1 MDTPGT
7 NALLEHHEVLTRTF
21 LPRADLILFVTS
33 ADRPLTRSEA
43 EFLRLIRDW
52 GKKVVLVVNKADL
65 LSEEDR
71 EAVAR
76 YVAEGARAVLG
87 RRCPFSWSPPG
98 GERRGGTRGF
108 CASGTTWRRSSR

>member
-1 MDTPGT
+1 M
-7 NALLEHHEVLTRTF
+7 
-21 LPRADLILFVTS
+21 
-33 ADRPLTRSEA
+33 
-43 EFLRLIRDW
+43 
-52 GKKVVLVVNKADL
+52 VLVVNKADL

-87 RRCPFSWSPPG
+87 EEVPLFLVSA
-98 GERRGGTRGF
+98 RRGKEGRDEGF